1 MYRVGPAGISRRQ
14 RRCRL
19 SPEAILRIERYW
31 LASETPDSYAY
42 SVRVMDV
49 LWLSSTVA
57 GSPAP
62 CRTRRTWVSR
72 LVVHRD
78 SPAIV
83 LFCLLCMLML
93 EGCAG
98 FALSESK
105 PSVDV
110 RGPVERLMTFRT
122 LGSDQQFS
130 ELSSV
135 TAAEQLRATRGGKSL
150 AILALSGGGAGG
162 AFGAGAV
169 AGLTRAGMRPE
180 FDVVTGV
187 SAGALVA
194 PYAFLGPSWD
204 AQLLDAFAGVAGD
217 NLLQSRGLGVIFG
230 SSVYSGRP
238 LRQLVDA
245 YVTGEMIRAIAREA
259 AKGRLLLVAT
269 TDVASGEPVVWDLG
283 AIAKNGGSSAR
294 ALIRDVLVASASV
307 PGMFPPVIIR
317 VAEDGLNG
325 DQAHVDGAA
334 TVPFFVPPAL
344 LQPAGSVQGTGRAA
358 VFVIVDGSLSGGAQ
372 TTRLTAR
379 AILSRSIRVGLDHLL
394 MTTLQLTAA
403 TARLEGA
410 DLQYSSLPADYPLPD
425 AFDFSARTRRPLF
438 HYAYQ
443 CAESGRLW
451 TTLPPADDDKGASHD
466 RARTEAIPCPADGP
480 MNGFLATR

>member
-1 MYRVGPAGISRRQ
+1 
-14 RRCRL
+14 
-19 SPEAILRIERYW
+19 
-31 LASETPDSYAY
+31 
-42 SVRVMDV
+42 VRVIDV
-49 LWLSSTVA
+49 LQFLLSTV
-57 GSPAP
+57 GGLPALY
-62 CRTRRTWVSR
+62 RTGRTWVSQIDPHR
-72 LVVHRD
+72 L

-83 LFCLLCMLML
+83 LFCFLCLLLL

-98 FALSESK
+98 LALGESK
-105 PSVDV
+105 SSVDG
-110 RGPVERLMTFRT
+110 RQPAERPMTFRT
-122 LGSDQQFS
+122 LGNDQQFS
-130 ELSSV
+130 ELSAV
-135 TAAEQLRATRGGKSL
+135 IAAEQLRAARAGKPL
-150 AILALSGGGAGG
+150 TILALSGGGAGG

-169 AGLTRAGMRPE
+169 VGLTRAGTRPA

-204 AQLLDAFAGVAGD
+204 AQLLDAFTSAAQE

-245 YVTGEMIRAIAREA
+245 YVTDEMIQAIAREA

-269 TDVASGEPVVWDLG
+269 TDVASGEPVIWDLG

-317 VAEDGLNG
+317 VAKDGLND

-344 LQPAGSVQGTGRAA
+344 LQTARSAPGSGRAA

-379 AILSRSIRVGLDHLL
+379 SILSRSIRVGLDHLL
-394 MTTLQLTAA
+394 LTTLQLTAA
-403 TARLEGA
+403 TAQLAGA

-425 AFDFSARTRRPLF
+425 AFDFSARIRRPLF

-451 TTLPPADDDKGASHD
+451 TMLPPADDNRETSHVI
-466 RARTEAIPCPADGP
+466 ARTESISCPADNP
-480 MNGFLATR
+480 FNGYFATR

>member
-1 MYRVGPAGISRRQ
+1 MIAGFAALHGAGRWIN
-14 RRCRL
+14 
-19 SPEAILRIERYW
+19 RIDPRG
-31 LASETPDSYAY
+31 LTP
-42 SVRVMDV
+42 R
-49 LWLSSTVA
+49 
-57 GSPAP
+57 
-62 CRTRRTWVSR
+62 
-72 LVVHRD
+72 
-78 SPAIV
+78 IV
-83 LFCLLCMLML
+83 LFCFVCVLVL

-98 FALSESK
+98 LALSESK
-105 PSVDV
+105 SSSDGRQPA
-110 RGPVERLMTFRT
+110 ERPMTFRT

-135 TAAEQLRATRGGKSL
+135 TAAEQLRAAHAGKPL
-150 AILALSGGGAGG
+150 TILALSGGGTGA

-169 AGLTRAGMRPE
+169 AGLTRTGTRPV

-194 PYAFLGPSWD
+194 PYAFLGPAWD
-204 AQLLDAFAGVAGD
+204 GQLLDAFTGVAGE

-238 LRQLVDA
+238 LRQLVDS
-245 YVTGEMIRAIAREA
+245 YVSDEMIQAIAGEA

-294 ALIRDVLVASASV
+294 TLLRDVLVASASV

-317 VAEDGLNG
+317 VAKDGLND

-344 LQPAGSVQGTGRAA
+344 LQTARSVPPTGRAA
-358 VFVIVDGSLSGGAQ
+358 VFVIVDGSLSEGAR

-394 MTTLQLTAA
+394 LTTLELTAA
-403 TARLEGA
+403 TAQLEGA

-425 AFDFSARTRRPLF
+425 AFDFSARIRRPLF

-451 TTLPPADDDKGASHD
+451 TVLPRADDAKETLHD
-466 RARTEAIPCPADGP
+466 MARTESIPCPADNP
-480 MNGFLATR
+480 FNGFFATR

>member
-1 MYRVGPAGISRRQ
+1 MRVI
-14 RRCRL
+14 
-19 SPEAILRIERYW
+19 
-31 LASETPDSYAY
+31 
-42 SVRVMDV
+42 DV
-49 LWLSSTVA
+49 QFLLSTV
-57 GSPAP
+57 GGLPALY
-62 CRTRRTWVSR
+62 RTGRTWVSQIVPHR
-72 LVVHRD
+72 L

-83 LFCLLCMLML
+83 LFCFLCLLAL

-98 FALSESK
+98 LALSESES
-105 PSVDV
+105 SVDG
-110 RGPVERLMTFRT
+110 RQPAQLPMTFRT

-135 TAAEQLRATRGGKSL
+135 IAAEQLRASRAGKPL
-150 AILALSGGGAGG
+150 TILALSGGGAGG

-169 AGLTRAGMRPE
+169 AGLTRAGTRPA

-204 AQLLDAFAGVAGD
+204 EQLLDAFTGVAGE

-245 YVTGEMIRAIAREA
+245 YVTDEMIRAIAREA

-269 TDVASGEPVVWDLG
+269 TDVASGEPVIWDLG

-294 ALIRDVLVASASV
+294 TLIRDVLVASASV
-307 PGMFPPVIIR
+307 PGMLPPVIIR
-317 VAEDGLNG
+317 VAENG
-325 DQAHVDGAA
+325 FNYDQAHVDGAA

-344 LQPAGSVQGTGRAA
+344 LQKTRSVPDTGRAA
-358 VFVIVDGSLSGGAQ
+358 VFVIVDGSLSDGAR

-379 AILSRSIRVGLDHLL
+379 AILSRSIRAGLNHLL
-394 MTTLQLTAA
+394 LTTLELTAA
-403 TARLEGA
+403 TAQLEGA
-410 DLQYSSLPADYPLPD
+410 DLQYSSLPAAYPLPD
-425 AFDFSARTRRPLF
+425 AFDFSASVRRPLF

-451 TTLPPADDDKGASHD
+451 TAFSPADDDKEMPHVIAH
-466 RARTEAIPCPADGP
+466 TEPVPCPADNP
-480 MNGFLATR
+480 FYGFFATR

>member
-1 MYRVGPAGISRRQ
+1 
-14 RRCRL
+14 
-19 SPEAILRIERYW
+19 
-31 LASETPDSYAY
+31 
-42 SVRVMDV
+42 VRVIDV
-49 LWLSSTVA
+49 QSFF
-57 GSPAP
+57 
-62 CRTRRTWVSR
+62 TRAKRIDPRR
-72 LVVHRD
+72 L

-83 LFCLLCMLML
+83 LFCFVCLLAL

-98 FALSESK
+98 LALSESK
-105 PSVDV
+105 SSLEGRRPA
-110 RGPVERLMTFRT
+110 ERPITFRT

-135 TAAEQLRATRGGKSL
+135 TAAEQLRAVRAGKPL
-150 AILALSGGGAGG
+150 TILALSGGGAGA

-169 AGLTRAGMRPE
+169 AGLTRTGTRPE

-204 AQLLDAFAGVAGD
+204 AELLNAFTGTAAD

-230 SSVYSGRP
+230 SSIYSGRP
-238 LRQLVDA
+238 LRQLVDS
-245 YVTGEMIRAIAREA
+245 YVSDDMIRAIAHQA
-259 AKGRLLLVAT
+259 ATGRLLLVAT

-283 AIAKNGGSSAR
+283 AIAENGGSSAR
-294 ALIRDVLVASASV
+294 TLFRDILLASASV
-307 PGMFPPVIIR
+307 PGMFPPVMIK
-317 VAEDGLNG
+317 VAEDGRNT

-344 LQPAGSVQGTGRAA
+344 LQTSRNTSADRRTT
-358 VFVIVDGSLSGGAQ
+358 VFVIVDGSLSQGAR

-394 MTTLQLTAA
+394 LTTLELTAA
-403 TARLEGA
+403 TAQLEGA
-410 DLQYSSLPADYPLPD
+410 ELKYSSLPAGYPLPD
-425 AFDFSARTRRPLF
+425 TFDFSARIRRTLF

-443 CAESGRLW
+443 CADSGQLW
-451 TTLPPADDDKGASHD
+451 TVLPTVDHNEAIHD
-466 RARTEAIPCPADGP
+466 IAPDTIPCPADDP
-480 MNGFLATR
+480 INAFLATR